1 MTEKGVL
8 LFPKINLEQA
18 VKRYSGLN
26 KAFHEEGSFEALKNL
41 SNPEMISKAA
51 FTPTGGDRVD
61 VRKLLE
67 IREVVRE
74 TAENF
79 GYPETVAKTPA
90 GAAFDRRI
98 GTKLF
103 EIMGIIPGEAAREG
117 VWAFLTSYIVP
128 EIAPWRWGTW
138 TNPDGKE
145 RFVHPNRVALD
156 TRNTL
161 MKCWWSAWSIGPDLD
176 YVPNG
181 VKPIGEDERTA
192 IVERTSLLNQRTTRA
207 MRDTIWRAELTGFKI
222 SRSELTRRFG
232 LRVLAEN
239 TTVMF
244 DVLDNSELRE
254 LFDQIMKEALKDLSP
269 EEAEIEINR
278 IDMGS
283 ITFSFDEI

>member
-18 VKRYSGLN
+18 VKRYAELN
-26 KAFHEEGSFEALKNL
+26 KAFHEEGSFEALKDL
-41 SNPEMISKAA
+41 SNPEIISKAA

-61 VRKLLE
+61 ATKLHE
-67 IREVVRE
+67 IREIVRE

-90 GAAFDRRI
+90 GAAFDRQI

-103 EIMGIIPGEAAREG
+103 EIMDIIPGEAAREG

-138 TNPDGKE
+138 TTQEGVE
-145 RFVHPNRVALD
+145 RFVHQHRVLLNH
-156 TRNTL
+156 RNTL
-161 MKCWWSAWSIGPDLD
+161 MKCWWSAWSIGPNLD

-192 IVERTSLLNQRTTRA
+192 IVERTTLLNQRTTKA
-207 MRDTIWRAELTGFKI
+207 MRDTIWRAELTGFEI

-244 DVLDNSELRE
+244 DVLDNGELRE
-254 LFDQIMKEALKDLSP
+254 LFDQIMKESLKDLSP
-269 EEAEIEINR
+269 EAEMEIEG
-278 IDMGS
+278 IDMAS

>member
-18 VKRYSGLN
+18 VKRYAELN
-26 KAFHEEGSFEALKNL
+26 KAFHEEGSFEALKDL
-41 SNPEMISKAA
+41 SNPEIISKAA

-61 VRKLLE
+61 ATKLHE
-67 IREVVRE
+67 IREIVRE

-90 GAAFDRRI
+90 GAAFDRQI

-103 EIMGIIPGEAAREG
+103 EIMDIIPGEAAREG

-138 TNPDGKE
+138 TTQEGVE
-145 RFVHPNRVALD
+145 RFVHQHRVLLNH
-156 TRNTL
+156 RNTL
-161 MKCWWSAWSIGPDLD
+161 MKCWWSAWSIGPNLD

-192 IVERTSLLNQRTTRA
+192 IVERTTLLNQRTTKA
-207 MRDTIWRAELTGFKI
+207 MRDTIWRAELTGFEI

-244 DVLDNSELRE
+244 DVLDNGELRE
-254 LFDQIMKEALKDLSP
+254 LFDHIMKESLKDLSP
-269 EEAEIEINR
+269 EAEMEIEG
-278 IDMGS
+278 IDMAS
-283 ITFSFDEI
+283 ITLSFDEI